1 MEDFIKF
8 LQDNKIPY
16 KENESLKNYCTYK
29 IGGIA
34 RVVVEPRDVKSL
46 VKLIDYIKSNEL
58 KYFLMGKLV
67 RWCMFAPLFFIW
79 CSSLHRVCTLFE

>member
-58 KYFLMGKLV
+58 KYFLIFHL
-67 RWCMFAPLFFIW
+67 
-79 CSSLHRVCTLFE
+79 